1 MLGAVFLTVEIE
13 FMRKGYWLG
22 LLGLLVS
29 TAALGAGKG
38 NEPVEGINYIPLQPA
53 LIVNYGGPGR
63 VRYLKAEL
71 SLRAENAADAK
82 LVMHHLPL
90 VRDRLIRILGAQS
103 EETLVSAQGKE
114 QLRALALAE
123 INKAIHLAEYGVE
136 PAPVSS
142 SASTPASAAP
152 AASAA
157 ADATSVAAVPVVVL
171 PKPAS
176 DLFFNNFVIQK

>member
-1 MLGAVFLTVEIE
+1 
-13 FMRKGYWLG
+13 MRKSYWLG
-22 LLGLLVS
+22 VLGLWVS
-29 TAALGAGKG
+29 AAALGAGKG

-82 LVMHHLPL
+82 LLLHHLPL

-103 EETLVSAQGKE
+103 EEMLVSAQGKE

-123 INKAIHLAEYGVE
+123 INRAVHLAEYGVE
-136 PAPVSS
+136 PAAAV
-142 SASTPASAAP
+142 AALPAPTTSAATTAATAAP
-152 AASAA
+152 ASAA
-157 ADATSVAAVPVVVL
+157 ADSASAVPAPVAAL
-171 PKPAS
+171 PQPAS

>member
-1 MLGAVFLTVEIE
+1 
-13 FMRKGYWLG
+13 MRKGYWLG
-22 LLGLLVS
+22 LLGLLLS
-29 TAALGAGKG
+29 TVALGSGKS

-82 LVMHHLPL
+82 LLLHHLPL

-103 EETLVSAQGKE
+103 EEMLVSAQGKE

-123 INKAIHLAEYGVE
+123 INRAVHLAEYGVE
-136 PAPVSS
+136 PAPAVAAV
-142 SASTPASAAP
+142 SASTTSTAIPAAPASAPADSASTSAVPAP
-152 AASAA
+152 
-157 ADATSVAAVPVVVL
+157 VAAL
-171 PKPAS
+171 PQPAS